1 MRPVRS
7 GDPDWG
13 ALLDAQIKAHDRLV
27 AGAALRRNHVVSLH
41 RRWKQEAEASDF
53 DPLAV
58 RALQDITRLLDGWP
72 LTPGCVNN
80 VMTYNT

>member
-1 MRPVRS
+1 VTPDPVYARLARLR
-7 GDPDWG
+7 G
-13 ALLDAQIKAHDRLV
+13 AVDSALV
-27 AGAALRRNHVVSLH
+27 ADAALRRNHVVSLQ

-80 VMTYNT
+80 VMTYNS